1 MTWNLHR
8 LYNELKVY
16 SDGICLSL
24 LDSTDVSHCGSTHNY
39 WCKQV
44 SAEMSKKGQ
53 TNCFMEVPM
62 SVLTLHSLRLRAED
76 YMLKLDV
83 VHLSHANFWKHLA
96 IHFKYVL
103 EEQGWCIF
111 WPDYF
116 CFALT
121 ECSKLGSVSP
131 WSFH

>member
-8 LYNELKVY
+8 LYSELEVY

-24 LDSTDVSHCGSTHNY
+24 LDSTYVSHCGSIHNY
-39 WCKQV
+39 RWKQV

-62 SVLTLHSLRLRAED
+62 SVLTIHSLRIHAEY

-83 VHLSHANFWKHLA
+83 VYLSHANF
-96 IHFKYVL
+96 
-103 EEQGWCIF
+103 
-111 WPDYF
+111 
-116 CFALT
+116 
-121 ECSKLGSVSP
+121 
-131 WSFH
+131 